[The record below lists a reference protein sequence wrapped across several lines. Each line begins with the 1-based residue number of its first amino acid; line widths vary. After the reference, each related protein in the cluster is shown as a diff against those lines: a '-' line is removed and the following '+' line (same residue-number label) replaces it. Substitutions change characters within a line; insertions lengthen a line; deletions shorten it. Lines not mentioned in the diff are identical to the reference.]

1 MFVPFFVAV
10 VSPNIFSS
18 SQVLAHSLRCA
29 FSWHSHSPSVCLWQ
43 LYRFASC
50 IQVQCSVEL
59 SPIGGKQRWVLP
71 FGQRLLAEI
80 CSQQFGALRL
90 QNHSWW
96 YQTTWSPQISRI
108 QSLTILIPETNWQT
122 YRMKCLLKALKL
134 WSVDLGPK
142 NPFKSISRI
151 SYSHLSYSQVVWVW
165 HQRSNLNMN
174 GAQQIL
180 VAWLLDH
187 TQCYVFKIEFSRIYP
202 LPLDLRIFLI
212 FTKIPVMISFP
223 VVWYWLETLRRKPC
237 TIFASAPWSW
247 QLQPMAIWTIW
258 CQPPW
263 VVWHAACVSPANW
276 IATFERSQWSLT
288 EVIGNKIKLF
298 SYWTSKCWVS
308 RRVEVMHHRSC
319 TKL

>member
-1 MFVPFFVAV
+1 MHFPGIVIVLLCACGSSIGLPRVFRYNAV
-10 VSPNIFSS
+10 LSFHQLVENSDESFLLDNDSWLKFAPNNL
-18 SQVLAHSLRCA
+18 VHS
-29 FSWHSHSPSVCLWQ
+29 
-43 LYRFASC
+43 
-50 IQVQCSVEL
+50 
-59 SPIGGKQRWVLP
+59 G
-71 FGQRLLAEI
+71 
-80 CSQQFGALRL
+80 L

-223 VVWYWLETLRRKPC
+223 MVWYWLETLRRKPC